1 MLPVDVAGNL
11 DLDFM
16 EQYIKE
22 RERQLIQKYKSFIGK
37 NIQSGGG
44 LTDLKSV
51 KWKAFYINDIFSISA
66 GKRLTKAV
74 MDSGQIPF
82 IGTITE
88 ALLKIFITHI
98 VAFSLMM

>member
-44 LTDLKSV
+44 
-51 KWKAFYINDIFSISA
+51 IN
-66 GKRLTKAV
+66 R
-74 MDSGQIPF
+74 P
-82 IGTITE
+82 
-88 ALLKIFITHI
+88 
-98 VAFSLMM
+98 